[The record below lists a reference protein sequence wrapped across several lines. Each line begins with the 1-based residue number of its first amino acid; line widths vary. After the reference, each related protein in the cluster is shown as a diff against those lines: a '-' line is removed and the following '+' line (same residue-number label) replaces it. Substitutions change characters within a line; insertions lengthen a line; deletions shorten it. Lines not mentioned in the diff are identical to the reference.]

1 MIDDDRCTCILDPD
15 RVCRFAPGASKVARA
30 DLGWRADVRC
40 GPNALYILLFMYG
53 KKADYHI
60 LVSKVHLTERGASV
74 ADLARRRRVRPTP
87 DCAKAQSSAVD
98 RLPLPAIVHC
108 QNPGTDGGHYLVL
121 LRVNTDG
128 TLTILEGTTGRLERW
143 SKGDFYDQWTGVVLV
158 RSDRWDSKRLDP
170 LMAFSSGRGV
180 AHCDCLFH
188 ACSENGTSARQSGLM
203 SYPPVSVF
211 G

>member
-1 MIDDDRCTCILDPD
+1 MACGRALRPKCPIYPPVHVWEEGRLSHPCLEGPLDR
-15 RVCRFAPGASKVARA
+15 AR
-30 DLGWRADVRC
+30 
-40 GPNALYILLFMYG
+40 
-53 KKADYHI
+53 
-60 LVSKVHLTERGASV
+60 SERGGSGAV
-74 ADLARRRRVRPTP
+74 AAEYDLPLIAL
-87 DCAKAQSSAVD
+87 KAQSGAVD

-170 LMAFSSGRGV
+170 LMAFSSGLGLLI
-180 AHCDCLFH
+180 AI
-188 ACSENGTSARQSGLM
+188 ACFMRVRRTARARDKA
-203 SYPPVSVF
+203 V
-211 G
+211 

>member
-1 MIDDDRCTCILDPD
+1 MIGVLASLILT
-15 RVCRFAPGASKVARA
+15 VCADFAPGASKVARA

-74 ADLARRRRVRPTP
+74 ADLARVAAEYDLPLI
-87 DCAKAQSSAVD
+87 ALKAQSSAVD

-170 LMAFSSGRGV
+170 LMAFSSGLGLLI
-180 AHCDCLFH
+180 AI
-188 ACSENGTSARQSGLM
+188 ACFMRVRRTARARDKA
-203 SYPPVSVF
+203 V
-211 G
+211 

>member
-1 MIDDDRCTCILDPD
+1 M
-15 RVCRFAPGASKVARA
+15 ARA

-74 ADLARRRRVRPTP
+74 ADLARVAAEYDLPLI
-87 DCAKAQSSAVD
+87 ALKAQSSAVD

-170 LMAFSSGRGV
+170 LMAFSSGLGLLI
-180 AHCDCLFH
+180 AI
-188 ACSENGTSARQSGLM
+188 ACFMRVRRTARARDKA
-203 SYPPVSVF
+203 V
-211 G
+211 